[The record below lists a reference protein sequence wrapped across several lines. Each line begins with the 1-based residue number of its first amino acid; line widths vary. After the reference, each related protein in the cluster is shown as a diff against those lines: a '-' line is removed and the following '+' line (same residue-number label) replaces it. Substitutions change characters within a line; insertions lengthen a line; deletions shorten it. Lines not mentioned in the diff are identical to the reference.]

1 MPVSIVGRM
10 NAEAIAKTPRPP
22 GRPNRIS
29 HRQIVAETL
38 GMLEAEGLAGF
49 SLARL
54 ARAVGVTPMALYNYF
69 PSRDALLDAAAEA
82 MFAGFEIP
90 AGAGD
95 WESRMRAWIEA
106 LRDLIRRYPVSLQI
120 IRWDN
125 HIAPSWIR
133 IWLPMAQTLE
143 AEGLRG
149 ERLGFALL
157 WLVQAAM
164 AVIRGN
170 LEARQIAGYEHE
182 VADPNLTCAGPLI
195 AEVFAHVDGVKA
207 EDIFQ
212 FEVQNI
218 LAAARRLIEAEA
230 GPPRV
235 GAGATGH
242 GSR

>member
-1 MPVSIVGRM
+1 
-10 NAEAIAKTPRPP
+10 
-22 GRPNRIS
+22 
-29 HRQIVAETL
+29 
-38 GMLEAEGLAGF
+38 MLEAEGLAGF

-120 IRWDN
+120 IRWDD
-125 HIAPSWIR
+125 HIAPSWIK
-133 IWLPMAQTLE
+133 IWLPMAQTLQ
-143 AEGLRG
+143 AEGLSG
-149 ERLGFALL
+149 DRLAFALL

-170 LEARQIAGYEHE
+170 LEARRISGYAHE
-182 VADPNLTCAGPLI
+182 VADPNLASDGDLI
-195 AEVFAHVDGVKA
+195 AEVFAHVDSVRA
-207 EDIFQ
+207 EGIFQ

-218 LAAARRLIEAEA
+218 ILAVRRLIEA
-230 GPPRV
+230 
-235 GAGATGH
+235 
-242 GSR
+242 

>member
-1 MPVSIVGRM
+1 
-10 NAEAIAKTPRPP
+10 
-22 GRPNRIS
+22 
-29 HRQIVAETL
+29 
-38 GMLEAEGLAGF
+38 MLEADGLAGF

-54 ARAVGVTPMALYNYF
+54 ARSVGVTPMALYNYF

-90 AGAGD
+90 AGGGN
-95 WESRMRAWIEA
+95 WESRVRAWLEA

-133 IWLPMAQTLE
+133 IWLPMARTLE

-149 ERLGFALL
+149 DKLGFALL
-157 WLVQAAM
+157 WLIQAAM
-164 AVIRGN
+164 GVIRNN
-170 LEARQIAGYEHE
+170 LETRQASGYAHA
-182 VADPNLTCAGPLI
+182 VDDPNLASDGDLI
-195 AEVFAHVDGVKA
+195 AQVFAHVDSVKA

-218 LAAARRLIEAEA
+218 IVATRRLIEA
-230 GPPRV
+230 
-235 GAGATGH
+235 
-242 GSR
+242 GSET